1 MTKGVNYA
9 SAGAGVIFSSGSELG
24 QRISFTQQI
33 QQFMDTLQ
41 SFILNMGEAAANE
54 LISNSVFYVS
64 IGVNDYIHYYLRN
77 VSNIQNLY
85 LPWSFNQ
92 FVAAAGN
99 KELVQYECQES
110 NSHGAA
116 TYWLCS
122 ILFVEV
128 QQQEWGVH

>member
-1 MTKGVNYA
+1 
-9 SAGAGVIFSSGSELG
+9 
-24 QRISFTQQI
+24 
-33 QQFMDTLQ
+33 
-41 SFILNMGEAAANE
+41 MGEAAANE

-99 KELVQYECQES
+99 KGDFSSFLLRIFCCVLERMVSCTLYIE
-110 NSHGAA
+110 
-116 TYWLCS
+116 
-122 ILFVEV
+122 
-128 QQQEWGVH
+128 